1 MIKSRSI
8 YHVFCDDCL
17 RRKSIDTCS
26 IEFAL
31 AALKQAG
38 WKVDYDGGLLETIC
52 PSCAKKGETDARE

>member
-1 MIKSRSI
+1 MIEAKSI
-8 YHVFCDDCL
+8 YRVSCDDCL
-17 RRKSIDTCS
+17 RMKRVDTAS

-52 PSCAKKGETDARE
+52 PECAKKGQAK

>member
-1 MIKSRSI
+1 MIKARSI

-31 AALKQAG
+31 AALKQSG

-52 PSCAKKGETDARE
+52 PSCAERKKGQAK